1 MVPRMLG
8 FALGLGAALALAP
21 AASSATYAPGI
32 APPSTNDV
40 PAHSRPMPVLT
51 AEKTVVPAAF
61 PCTGGATCRG
71 ELWLPQDDAA
81 TPPPVVV
88 LGHGFALRYGDGLT
102 TYATRFVQEGI
113 AALLFDYRG
122 FGVSS
127 GAPREVVDGYQHV
140 LDFLSAVRF
149 VKTRDDVDPSR
160 IGLFGTSYSG
170 GHVLVAAAKLRTDRS
185 LRAVVSQVPF
195 VDGISSA
202 FALHRSLLTPA
213 AGYAAM
219 DLAAS
224 LFRQVVYL
232 PVVNDRGFA
241 AFNNPEDWDGYRDL
255 MRVGTAFPNRVAARV
270 FASLPLYRPTD
281 WVHLIRTPVLMMA
294 GERDTL
300 IPVRGPRKA
309 AARNRAF
316 VAYEELRGATHW
328 DPYALPLF
336 TDAAGRQAAF
346 LRERLRPEGG

>member
-1 MVPRMLG
+1 MSQRMLAL
-8 FALGLGAALALAP
+8 ALGLGLAAVQSP
-21 AASSATYAPGI
+21 AAAAPYASGVT
-32 APPSTNDV
+32 PPSTNHV
-40 PAHSRPMPVLT
+40 AAHTRPMPALT
-51 AEKTVVPAAF
+51 TAKTVVPVAF
-61 PCTGGATCRG
+61 RCGGGATCRG
-71 ELWLPQDDAA
+71 ELWLPETAA
-81 TPPPVVV
+81 GRAPVVV

-102 TYATRFVQEGI
+102 TYATRFVQEGM

-127 GAPREVVDGYQHV
+127 GTPREVVDGYQHV

-149 VKTRDDVDPSR
+149 VKTRGDVIDPAR

-170 GHVLVAAAKLRTDRS
+170 GHVLVAAAKLRNDPS

-195 VDGISSA
+195 VDGISST
-202 FALHRSLLTPA
+202 FALRRSLLPQAVGHA
-213 AGYAAM
+213 AT
-219 DLAAS
+219 DLAAA
-224 LFRQVVYL
+224 LLGRVVYI

-255 MRVGTAFPNRVAARV
+255 MRVGEAFPNRVAARV

-300 IPVRGPRKA
+300 IPVRGPRAA
-309 AARNRAF
+309 AARNRRF
-316 VAYEELRGATHW
+316 IEYEELRGATHW

-336 TDAAGRQAAF
+336 TLAAGRQAAF
-346 LRERLRPEGG
+346 LRERLRP

>member
-1 MVPRMLG
+1 MLPRMLG
-8 FALGLGAALALAP
+8 FVLGLGAALALAP
-21 AASSATYAPGI
+21 TASAAPYAPGVS
-32 APPSTNDV
+32 PPSTNHV
-40 PAHSRPMPVLT
+40 SAHSRPMPSLT
-51 AEKTVVPAAF
+51 VAKTAVPVAF
-61 PCTGGATCRG
+61 PCGGGATCRG
-71 ELWLPQDDAA
+71 ELWLPEHDAG

-88 LGHGFALRYGDGLT
+88 LGHGFALRYGDSLT
-102 TYATRFVQEGI
+102 TYATRFVQEGM

-122 FGVSS
+122 FGASS
-127 GAPREVVDGYQHV
+127 GTPREVVDGYQHV

-149 VKTRDDVDPSR
+149 VKTRGDVVDPSR

-170 GHVLVAAAKLRTDRS
+170 GHVLIAAAKLRTDRS

-202 FALHRSLLTPA
+202 FALHRSLLPQA
-213 AGYAAM
+213 VGYAAM
-219 DLAAS
+219 DLAGS
-224 LFRQVVYL
+224 LLRQVVYL

-300 IPVRGPRKA
+300 IPVRGPRAA
-309 AARNRAF
+309 AARNRTF
-316 VAYEELRGATHW
+316 ITYEELRGATHW

-336 TDAAGRQAAF
+336 TEAAARQAAF
-346 LRERLRPEGG
+346 LRERLRP